1 MRKIIFYSIFCISF
15 VYLILNIVV
24 ENDNFNTIKKSV
36 PNYFQWKYYVKNI
49 FFPHK
54 NKNILIKTD
63 GFESFNLSKE
73 DKIYIYSDLKKNSK
87 LLIKGVLKN
96 ENILCLE
103 KEFKQDFVI
112 SLKEFNSRCNEAIY
126 FIGEVNNDFFYFA
139 FQKSKNNSK
148 NLLVLPTT
156 NFYDYSGNKF
166 NFNFASSNIDYIAK
180 LDEVPHSYTMKWAL
194 KTSQSIH
201 NINKVVG
208 DFNTILDYRFD
219 KIPLE
224 KYDLIIFPLHQEKV
238 SKIFLEKL
246 VQFLSK
252 KDKIVLS
259 IGGANYFREVTFK
272 ENTIIYNKK
281 NFVNKKKYNLPT
293 WDQELNA
300 NCYYEDNKNL
310 ELGEITQPL
319 EFDNTNYY
327 FDKIICDNSEF
338 ASNFKK
344 SLRWDPNKISN
355 FIDKSNNAKLPL
367 LGITNFENNGKLLH
381 IMSDGVGLNFTE
393 ISYLKSK
400 ILKELSLK
408 K

>member
-1 MRKIIFYSIFCISF
+1 MIRKIIFYLIFCLSF
-15 VYLILNIVV
+15 FYLILNFFV
-24 ENDNFNTIKKSV
+24 ENDNFIKIKNSI
-36 PNYFQWKYYVKNI
+36 PNYFQWKNHAKDF

-54 NKNILIKTD
+54 KKRRNILIKTD

-73 DKIYIYSDLKKNSK
+73 DKIYIYSNLKKNSK
-87 LLIKGVLKN
+87 LLIRGVLKN

-103 KEFKQDFVI
+103 KEFKKDFVI
-112 SLKEFNSRCNEAIY
+112 SLKELNSRCSEAIY

-139 FQKSKNNSK
+139 FQKSKKNSK

-156 NFYDYSGNKF
+156 NFYDYSSNII
-166 NFNFASSNIDYIAK
+166 NINFASSNIDYIAK
-180 LDEVPHSYTMKWAL
+180 LDEIPFSNKMKWAL

-201 NINKVVG
+201 NINKVLG
-208 DFNTILDYRFD
+208 DFDTIVDYRFD

-224 KYDLIIFPLHQEKV
+224 KYDLIILPLHQEKV

-246 VQFLSK
+246 FQFLSK

-259 IGGANYFREVTFK
+259 IGGANYLREVTFK
-272 ENTIIYNKK
+272 ENTIIYNK
-281 NFVNKKKYNLPT
+281 NNLVNTKKYNLPT
-293 WDQELNA
+293 WDHELNI

-310 ELGEITQPL
+310 KLGEITQPL

-344 SLRWDPNKISN
+344 LGEWDPSKISN
-355 FIDKSNNAKLPL
+355 FIEKSNNVKLPL

-381 IMSDGVGLNFTE
+381 IMADG
-393 ISYLKSK
+393 I
-400 ILKELSLK
+400 
-408 K
+408 